1 LDVGAGLLGAGA
13 GREGCRSR
21 GIVTHWCVCARGHG
35 KEHGR
40 LLTAWVLPPLPSP
53 AWTTR
58 RGPGGREL
66 GRGIPR
72 GGAGGAG
79 HVGDAEP
86 RSVRLQV
93 CGVRWAAPA
102 TRPTERWG
110 AFRLQGRRGTRLG
123 KHALSLLLQGIG
135 QSSLATWHPK
145 PTPCALPPPRVLP
158 GKKLDIR
165 LDRLD
170 DKYGSP
176 SIEDIE
182 KFSRWVR
189 GWHGAPPSSSCLTL
203 LLLPHLTLL
212 LLFPAHNA
220 TFLPLWPLQLS
231 SHPHQPH
238 AGSMLCHCGR
248 VSAPCSHH
256 PNFHSNS
263 PPPPHSMLYLKLV
276 ASMGEDPASEISLEV
291 RASPCASV
299 SARTC

>member
-1 LDVGAGLLGAGA
+1 MDVGAGLLGAGA

-79 HVGDAEP
+79 HVGNAEP
-86 RSVRLQV
+86 RPVRLQV

-102 TRPTERWG
+102 TRPTERWR

-123 KHALSLLLQGIG
+123 KHPLSLLLQGIG

-182 KFSRWVR
+182 KFSRWVAR
-189 GWHGAPPSSSCLTL
+189 VAWGSSLLILPDTASPSPPHTAPPFSCSQRYLSSSVA
-203 LLLPHLTLL
+203 P
-212 LLFPAHNA
+212 
-220 TFLPLWPLQLS
+220 PLQLPA
-231 SHPHQPH
+231 HPHQPH
-238 AGSMLCHCGR
+238 AGSMLCHSGR

-263 PPPPHSMLYLKLV
+263 SPPSSQHAV
-276 ASMGEDPASEISLEV
+276 LEACGLHG
-291 RASPCASV
+291 RGPGQ
-299 SARTC
+299 